1 MNEIENL
8 KEKIENDKVKLEE
21 LKGELATTKQKVLL
35 AEVIQGGKILPEKMQ
50 YVENLLMPEFREL
63 LQDKEIAADLER
75 LRDSTLSALAEIRK
89 EIPTFFY
96 DKDGGGETKTPP
108 PSDFEKLKAELVSA
122 RST

>member
-96 DKDGGGETKTPP
+96 DTKGGGETKTPP
-108 PSDFEKLKAELVSA
+108 PTDFEKLKAELVSA